1 MRSIWDKYE
10 VTNLEYQRFLF
21 ENPRWQKDQIAKKFH
36 KGGYLSDWNGNNYPE
51 GKANYP
57 VTYVSWYA
65 AMAYAQW
72 AGKRLPT
79 EAEWEK
85 AARGGLVNA
94 KYPNGNTLTAKDAN
108 YGSNMR
114 GSTPVG
120 RYPANGYG
128 LYDMAGN
135 VYEWCLDEYNE
146 NFYSVA
152 PRENPLSDMN
162 TMDYINK
169 NFTNVN
175 DDRVLRGGSWF
186 TPSYNAQVAKRD
198 NNGSVIAPTLVG
210 FRCVRDVKR

>member
-1 MRSIWDKYE
+1 M
-10 VTNLEYQRFLF
+10 
-21 ENPRWQKDQIAKKFH
+21 
-36 KGGYLSDWNGNNYPE
+36 
-51 GKANYP
+51 
-57 VTYVSWYA
+57 
-65 AMAYAQW
+65 
-72 AGKRLPT
+72 
-79 EAEWEK
+79 
-85 AARGGLVNA
+85 
-94 KYPNGNTLTAKDAN
+94 
-108 YGSNMR
+108 
-114 GSTPVG
+114 G

-198 NNGSVIAPTLVG
+198 NNGSVITPTLVG
-210 FRCVRDVKR
+210 FRCVKDVKR